1 MTASNGEWA
10 PEKTTPAPTT
20 KRRRA
25 PPRPPSLRRVGSK
38 GESAEAKLQAAVV
51 LEVLGGQRTPT
62 DAAGALGISLPR
74 YYVLEGRALEGLLG
88 ALGPRPRGP
97 RRSAERELEGA
108 RRDLERAERERAR
121 AQALL
126 RAQGRALGLRAP
138 EPAKP
143 RAAGKRRRKPAARAL
158 RAAAL
163 LRSGGLEGAGGK
175 EEDAQEVKA

>member
-1 MTASNGEWA
+1 MTASNGERA
-10 PEKTTPAPTT
+10 PEKTPTPTT
-20 KRRRA
+20 KRCHP
-25 PPRPPSLRRVGSK
+25 PPRPPSLRRVGTK

-51 LEVLGGQRTPT
+51 LEVLGGIRTPT

-97 RRSAERELEGA
+97 RRSAERELVHV
-108 RRDLERAERERAR
+108 RRDLERVERERAR

-126 RAQGRALGLRAP
+126 RAQGRALGLKAP

-143 RAAGKRRRKPAARAL
+143 KTPGKKRRKPAARAL

-163 LRSGGLEGAGGK
+163 LRSAGLEGGGGK
-175 EEDAQEVKA
+175 EEDVLQVKA